1 MVPCLGLYTTMNT
14 KHAISHH
21 AAYKNPSEDRIST
34 LETKKGYKLYS
45 VFDGHSGQG
54 CVELVYKMLP
64 IRIVSALD
72 EKDTETPEKIGIILQ
87 EEFCAME
94 TNCNESL
101 SPWDGGTTAV
111 ISVVT
116 DTHIITA
123 HIGDS
128 PALLMSK
135 KGELLKST
143 ADHDAKNTAEVERVM
158 KEGGWFSKENPYGEP
173 RLFNALSVTRC
184 FGNIHKK
191 SFEKGLNAIPDIM
204 IWERTPET
212 YLILC
217 SDSFTEEIG
226 DITTGECD
234 KEGNP
239 VKIIANRGSHQ
250 DIINEIY
257 AILVEFEYDIEHT
270 ATMAVHRRTMR
281 FYNWQW
287 GKYCGDNTSLIL
299 VALE

>member
-1 MVPCLGLYTTMNT
+1 MNT
-14 KHAISHH
+14 KHAYSHH
-21 AAYKNPSEDRIST
+21 AGYKNPSEDRIS
-34 LETKKGYKLYS
+34 LYETKKGYKLYA

-54 CVELVYKMLP
+54 CVNLVNKMLP
-64 IRIVSALD
+64 IRILYSLN
-72 EKDTETPEKIGIILQ
+72 EKETTTPQQISDILQ
-87 EEFCAME
+87 EEFVAME
-94 TNCNESL
+94 TNCQDTL
-101 SPWDGGTTAV
+101 TPWDGGTTAT

-116 DTHIITA
+116 DTHMITA

-135 KGELLKST
+135 KGELLHHTK
-143 ADHDAKNTAEVERVM
+143 DHDAKNISEVERIE
-158 KEGGWFSKENPYGEP
+158 KEGGWFSKANPYGEP
-173 RLFNALSVTRC
+173 RLFNSLSVTRC
-184 FGNIHKK
+184 FGNIQKK
-191 SFEKGLNAIPDIM
+191 SFEKGLNAVPEIS
-204 IWERTPET
+204 IWERVPES

-217 SDSFTEEIG
+217 SDSFTEELG
-226 DITTGECD
+226 DIYTGECD
-234 KEGNP
+234 AEGNP

-257 AILVEFEYDIEHT
+257 SILVEFEYNIEHT
-270 ATMAVHRRTMR
+270 ATIAVHRRTMR